1 MYIRT
6 MIFAINT
13 LTAFRF
19 MIYFGSLRI
28 QNAVIVPIVTFTETF
43 ANGHYFLIDFSM
55 EYQGSNPNVDHYPGQ
70 KTQK

>member
-1 MYIRT
+1 

-28 QNAVIVPIVTFTETF
+28 QNAVYRSYSNF
-43 ANGHYFLIDFSM
+43 HRDFRKRTLLP
-55 EYQGSNPNVDHYPGQ
+55 Y
-70 KTQK
+70 